1 MAAEAMPP
9 ALLGEGRAA
18 NHCKA
23 GNSNDDYLRGF
34 LHGFLLKFPSAWS

>member
-18 NHCKA
+18 DYSEA
-23 GNSNDDYLRGF
+23 GTATSMIF
-34 LHGFLLKFPSAWS
+34 VISA